1 MRILM
6 TLTALSVLAFA
17 ASAQAQSQ
25 VPPQVPQ
32 SRSEGSAASDTSASQ
47 RFKKIQIVEFKDLP
61 TSSQNQVDTVIAT
74 MEQDGL
80 RKLHQSIDAIPA
92 AAQALKAKGLSSSQ
106 VVVASLDDEGTLTL
120 ITKST

>member
-1 MRILM
+1 M

-25 VPPQVPQ
+25 VPQ
-32 SRSEGSAASDTSASQ
+32 SRSEGSAASDTSAPQ
-47 RFKKIQIVEFKDLP
+47 RFKKVQIVEFKDLP
-61 TSSQNQVDTVIAT
+61 TNSQNQVDTVIAT
-74 MEQDGL
+74 MQQDDL
-80 RKLHQSIDAIPA
+80 QKLHQSIDSIPA